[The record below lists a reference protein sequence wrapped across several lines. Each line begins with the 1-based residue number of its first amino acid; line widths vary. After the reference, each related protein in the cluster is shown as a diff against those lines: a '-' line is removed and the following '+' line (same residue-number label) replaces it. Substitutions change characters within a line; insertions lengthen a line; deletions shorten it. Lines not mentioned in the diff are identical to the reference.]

1 MSRQVYVACQTGD
14 KGNSD
19 QVFYMKHVDGPY
31 GIWPFCSVY
40 RCLAAVSPNQ
50 LINTAFTL
58 NQKDF
63 TLDRGDFL
71 GFDYNR
77 EIHYIRHNEGA
88 QNVVPRIVLKLHYV
102 VYPRILKPWG
112 LLLAKLTTRYNQAYP
127 ACHAPALDP
136 DA

>member
-1 MSRQVYVACQTGD
+1 LFFVRIADSKLIDDAFRKHFPEQTYALDVIEDMNEVYVACQTGN

-50 LINTAFTL
+50 MINTAFTL
-58 NQKDF
+58 NGKDT
-63 TLDRGDFL
+63 TLDTGDFL

-77 EIHYIRHNEGA
+77 EIHLIRHNEGTV
-88 QNVVPRIVLKLHYV
+88 NPN
-102 VYPRILKPWG
+102 P
-112 LLLAKLTTRYNQAYP
+112 N
-127 ACHAPALDP
+127 AL
-136 DA
+136 